1 MAGGQELDV
10 GWRHLA
16 GEGEG
21 DLLVQQGAQVL
32 DVVTVRERGSGEE
45 AGTLPGLGAATQ
57 DGASLTLSLGRQSS
71 PYLGRFVLALN
82 PLKIKEIDEVPE
94 TGDLA
99 RLSCPPPDV
108 LQPLLEILHDQTVE
122 QIRRLSSARP
132 LVAVANSW
140 LA

>member
-1 MAGGQELDV
+1 MARGQELDV

-57 DGASLTLSLGRQSS
+57 DGATLTLSLGRQSS
-71 PYLGRFVLALN
+71 PNLWRFVLALN

-99 RLSCPPPDV
+99 GLGGPLLDV

-132 LVAVANSW
+132 LVAASR
-140 LA
+140 LIR

>member
-1 MAGGQELDV
+1 MARGQELDV

-32 DVVTVRERGSGEE
+32 DVVTVGEGGGGEE

-94 TGDLA
+94 AGDLA
-99 RLSCPPPDV
+99 GLGCPPPDV
-108 LQPLLEILHDQTVE
+108 LQPLLEILHDQTVQ
-122 QIRRLSSARP
+122 QIGRLSSARP
-132 LVAVANSW
+132 LVAASR
-140 LA
+140 LIR

>member
-1 MAGGQELDV
+1 M
-10 GWRHLA
+10 
-16 GEGEG
+16 
-21 DLLVQQGAQVL
+21 L
-32 DVVTVRERGSGEE
+32 DVVTVGERGSGEE
-45 AGTLPGLGAATQ
+45 AGTLPWLGAATQ

-94 TGDLA
+94 AGDLA
-99 RLSCPPPDV
+99 RLGCPPPDV

-132 LVAVANSW
+132 LAAASRLIRKLLSQSLCRFGTGN
-140 LA
+140 ATRD

>member
-32 DVVTVRERGSGEE
+32 DVVTVGEGGGGEE
-45 AGTLPGLGAATQ
+45 AGTLPGAATH
-57 DGASLTLSLGRQSS
+57 DGASLALSLGQLRTLNLH
-71 PYLGRFVLALN
+71 LGSFVLALE
-82 PLKIKEIDEVPE
+82 PLKVKEIDEVPE
-94 TGDLA
+94 AGDLA
-99 RLSCPPPDV
+99 GLGGPLLDV
-108 LQPLLEILHDQTVE
+108 LQPLLQILHDQTVE